1 MVEFSVGKSYTS
13 RKGVKFTVIDIKD
26 DLVTIQHINFKRKA
40 RIITWC
46 GVNAIIFDFGKDM
59 ILAEPIK
66 PIDDETVEYGYNH
79 KEVLINKN
87 GESYVNLFKRHQEA

>member
-1 MVEFSVGKSYTS
+1 MVEFSVGKSYKS
-13 RKGVKFTVIDIKD
+13 RTGVEFTIIDIKD
-26 DLVTIQHINFKRKA
+26 DLATIQHLNLKRKA

-46 GVNAIIFDFGKDM
+46 GVKAITFDFGKDM

-66 PIDDETVEYGYNH
+66 PIEDETVEYAYNH
-79 KEVLINKN
+79 TEVLINKN